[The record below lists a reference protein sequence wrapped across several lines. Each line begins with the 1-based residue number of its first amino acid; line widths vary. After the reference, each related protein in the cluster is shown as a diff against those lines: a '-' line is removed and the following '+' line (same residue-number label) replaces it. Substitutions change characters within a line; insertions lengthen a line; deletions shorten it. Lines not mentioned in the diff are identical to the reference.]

1 MASAVIQFAQS
12 VWEIVSIK
20 VGVVF
25 LPEIHRRYDEGGKPE
40 PISIQL
46 TDAILTGSVFL
57 ASGLTLTW

>member
-1 MASAVIQFAQS
+1 M
-12 VWEIVSIK
+12 SIK

-57 ASGLTLTW
+57 ASGLTLT